1 MNFVQEFDRTVNE
14 KLNEANKEIEKLRT
28 HCTELERKSRKNN
41 LVLFGIKT
49 DENDNLAE
57 IATETLIKELKV
69 NIKLDDVNN
78 AYKLGKDATSP
89 IVIEFVSFFKKL
101 TIFQNKTKLRE
112 LNEKGISI
120 TNDMSKEDREK
131 QKILRKH
138 LKQNCVANIKGF
150 TLYINNKPHSVEK
163 LQILEESANFS
174 CDSENNSSEMS
185 IQSQPQVQKKPVQI
199 KKT

>member
-1 MNFVQEFDRTVNE
+1 MKNLTKPTKKLKSSEHIVQNW
-14 KLNEANKEIEKLRT
+14 KE
-28 HCTELERKSRKNN
+28 
-41 LVLFGIKT
+41 
-49 DENDNLAE
+49 
-57 IATETLIKELKV
+57 KELKV